1 MSDGRGLELQ
11 VRGDNDPN
19 TRDHLDRD
27 DSRPEVKGDKAGS
40 NGRNCWKAETKVNGE
55 GDSEKTSLIVNKGN
69 LTPEETQRF
78 LTAALLISWISIIFS
93 SGSGLAALVLSII
106 GRSESLFAFGLDA
119 LLDSLSSVAVVWR
132 FQGQVDCVYS
142 SVRERKACVAIGALF
157 LVSAISLIVKS
168 VISIIME
175 THEEKEVL
183 LFDTFALSCGITA
196 VLIAGAKIFVGL
208 KLGSRALYTD
218 SIITLVGAASCFAGV
233 AGLEL
238 YVEDTHLWYIDSV
251 FGIICGLFLLL
262 FGIRLLYT
270 SLTQVCEVT

>member
-1 MSDGRGLELQ
+1 MNDGEGFELGDLGGDQ
-11 VRGDNDPN
+11 HKTGDTTRGD
-19 TRDHLDRD
+19 
-27 DSRPEVKGDKAGS
+27 DSPLGGKGDKEG
-40 NGRNCWKAETKVNGE
+40 GHFGNCWEVTRVKCK
-55 GDSEKTSLIVNKGN
+55 GDNEKTSLIVTNGH
-69 LTPEETQRF
+69 LTPEETQRL
-78 LTAALLISWISIIFS
+78 LTAALVISWTSIIFS
-93 SGSGLAALVLSII
+93 LGTGLAAVVLSLV

-142 SVRERKACVAIGALF
+142 LIRERKACIVIGVLF
-157 LVSAISLIVKS
+157 LVSAVSLIVKS
-168 VISIIME
+168 VIAIIME

-183 LFDTFALSCGITA
+183 LFDSFSLTCGVIS
-196 VLIAGAKIFVGL
+196 VIIAGAKIYVGL

-238 YVEDTHLWYIDSV
+238 YVEDTNLWYIDSV
-251 FGIICGLFLLL
+251 FGVICGLFLLL

-270 SLTQVCEVT
+270 SMTQVCEVE